1 MALCLSLAATIAGC
15 GGSLYIGVGDDGY
28 DDPPQVS
35 LVASTAQA
43 SPGQT
48 LRLAAAASDDDAVQR
63 VQFYRVDADGSAN
76 SLGSDSTAPFELETV
91 LPATNAAEVRYFAR
105 AVDSIGQS
113 TDSATIAVA
122 VQR

>member
-1 MALCLSLAATIAGC
+1 MAACLGAAVLIAGC

-48 LRLAAAASDDDAVQR
+48 LRLAAAASDDDGVQR
-63 VQFYRVDADGSAN
+63 VQFYRLEADGSAN
-76 SLGSDSTAPFELETV
+76 SLGSDSVAPFEIDTV
-91 LPATNAAEVRYFAR
+91 LPATSAAEVRYFAR
-105 AVDSIGQS
+105 AVDSIGQT
-113 TDSATIAVA
+113 TDSATIAVT
-122 VQR
+122 VRR